1 MKKIQFLLVAVA
13 LAAGCTKDAQF
24 ETQNVTEPSKD
35 IQIALDITKAGD
47 SKAIQSG
54 FQSGNAVLV
63 FFNHDLKYDGTC
75 KSRLDNKYYL
85 TMKYNGSEWTSEINS
100 EYLNSLPKSGTMDA
114 IYVSDYDAAAFY
126 TFYGGID
133 GRTSKGTT
141 SLNTGADWYYCYDI
155 LTKVGQPYTIES
167 GQLKGNI
174 ALERPKKS
182 YDDNIYSINLQIS
195 ISDLPAGDWYF
206 KDPSGLATIPKVGYC
221 TYNNNS
227 GENCAISYSNRTSQ
241 KYVKLQTV
249 GTDKVAYF
257 HKWNQLTAD
266 VDYTFFLYNNTE
278 NRTYKRSIYSGRSV
292 EENTFQKKWGDVED
306 NVAFKMSFSSFEE
319 VK

>member
-1 MKKIQFLLVAVA
+1 MKRLQFLLIAAA
-13 LAAGCTKDAQF
+13 LTAGCAKDAQY

-63 FFNHDLKYDGTC
+63 FFNHDLKYDDTC

-100 EYLNSLPKSGTMDA
+100 EYLNSLPESGTMDA

-126 TFYGGID
+126 TFWGGID
-133 GRTSKGTT
+133 GGTSKGPT

-155 LTKVGQPYTIES
+155 LTKVDQPYTIES

-174 ALERPKKS
+174 ALERPKT
-182 YDDNIYSINLQIS
+182 YYADDIFSINLQIS
-195 ISDLPAGDWYF
+195 ISELPEGDWYF
-206 KDPSGLATIPKVGYC
+206 KAPAELTAIPKVGYC
-221 TYNNNS
+221 TYTS
-227 GENCAISYSNRTSQ
+227 GENCAISYASRTSG

-257 HKWNQLTAD
+257 HKWIQLTAD
-266 VDYTFFLYNNTE
+266 VEYTFYLYNNTV
-278 NRTYKRSIYSGRSV
+278 NREYKRIIYSGRSA
-292 EENTFQKKWGDVED
+292 EENTFQKKWGKVED
-306 NVAFKMSFSSFEE
+306 NVAFRMSFSSFEE